1 MPRVPSRQ
9 LLEHLLLPAE
19 VSPFEAQY
27 LDRANRLA
35 MRWGWL
41 HLPAFILLAWANGT
55 GPILAAVLT
64 ALVLLGPA
72 VALETLGNPR
82 HVAVVHGIAAM
93 GLAGLLVH
101 FGQGPMQIE
110 MHFYFFTL
118 LAGLVLFANPG
129 VIVAASL
136 TVVAHHLLL
145 WSFLPSS
152 VFNYDASLWVVAVHG
167 GFVLLEASIAVFLAR
182 NVFDIIVG
190 FETAVETRTRALDA
204 RNADM
209 QLILDSVGQGFVTLD
224 AEGRMGT
231 ERSSVLDEWF
241 EPCDSS
247 SFAEWLGGIDADAG
261 EWFEL
266 GWMGVADGF
275 MPVEVSLAQLPRT
288 MRRGERH
295 FELEYRKVG
304 GAADVLDRV
313 LVIISDRTDEVARAE
328 AEAAQRELLGIVDAF
343 QTDRSGFLEFFAE
356 AELLVEGL
364 ARGEHGDDL
373 TLCRRWLHTLKGNAL
388 VYGVRTVADLA
399 HELEDVVAEERRVPS
414 VKERSRLMERWSSLR
429 CSLDQLLGDTVSE
442 HIELA
447 PDELDALLSAVRNGA
462 PRETLLERLRALRLE
477 PAARRLG
484 RIATH
489 AEGFAEQLGKR
500 GVRVEVH
507 DHDVRLG
514 SERFRGFWQAFV
526 HVVRNA
532 VDHGLEHA
540 VEREE
545 LGKSESGSI
554 RIETR
559 IEADDLLV
567 EVADDG
573 RGIDWD
579 AVRARAVDLGLP
591 AETPGDLV
599 AALFADGFST
609 AREVTAWSGR
619 GVGMGALRAAAA
631 ELGGSVEVESALG
644 QGTKVRFH
652 FPRPAEG
659 EAPWMHAGALD
670 VSSSAPRPAPHA

>member
-1 MPRVPSRQ
+1 MPRFPKRH
-9 LLEHLLLPAE
+9 LLEHLRLPAE
-19 VSPFEAQY
+19 VSPFEAEY

-41 HLPAFILLAWANGT
+41 HLPAFILLAWWNGT
-55 GPILAAVLT
+55 GPVLAAVLT

-72 VALETLGNPR
+72 VAMSTLENPR
-82 HVAVVHGIAAM
+82 HVAITHGVASM

-110 MHFYFFTL
+110 MHFYIFTL
-118 LAGLVLFANPG
+118 IAGLVLFANPR
-129 VIVAASL
+129 VIAAATL
-136 TVVAHHLLL
+136 TVLAHHVLL
-145 WSFLPSS
+145 WALLPASI
-152 VFNYDASLWVVAVHG
+152 FNYDASFWVVAVHG
-167 GFVLLEASIAVFLAR
+167 GFVLLESSIAVFLAR

-204 RNADM
+204 RNVDM

-224 AEGRMGT
+224 AQGRMGT

-241 EPCDSS
+241 ETCDTC
-247 SFAEWLGGIDADAG
+247 SFSEWLGRIDPHAG

-266 GWMGVADGF
+266 GWMGVVDGF
-275 MPVEVSLAQLPRT
+275 MPLEVSLAQLPTT
-288 MRRGERH
+288 MRQGERH
-295 FELEYRKVG
+295 FGLEYRRVG
-304 GAADVLDRV
+304 GDDDTLERV

-328 AEAAQRELLGIVDAF
+328 AEAAQREVLGIVDAF

-364 ARGEHGDDL
+364 ALGEHGDDL

-388 VYGVRTVADLA
+388 VYGVKTVADLA
-399 HELEDVVAEERRVPS
+399 HDLEDVVAEERRAPT

-429 CSLDQLLGDTVSE
+429 CSLDQLLGDSISGR
-442 HIELA
+442 IELA
-447 PDELDALLSAVRNGA
+447 PEELDALLGAVRDGA
-462 PRETLLERLRALRLE
+462 PRETLLERLQALRLE

-484 RIATH
+484 RIASH
-489 AEGFAEQLGKR
+489 AEGFAEQLGKE
-500 GVRVEVH
+500 GVRVEIQ

-532 VDHGLEHA
+532 VDHGLEHPM
-540 VEREE
+540 EREQ
-545 LGKSESGSI
+545 LGKSDSGSI

-579 AVRARAVDLGLP
+579 AVRARAIDLGLP
-591 AETPGDLV
+591 TENPGDLV

-609 AREVTAWSGR
+609 AHEVTAWSGR
-619 GVGMGALRAAAA
+619 GVGMGALQAAAA
-631 ELGGSVEVESALG
+631 ELGGSVQVESALG
-644 QGTKVRFH
+644 EGTKVRFH
-652 FPRPAEG
+652 FPRPTEG
-659 EAPWMHAGALD
+659 EVPWMHAGALE
-670 VSSSAPRPAPHA
+670 ALGPMAGPAQA